1 MALAMVAVSSAVEC
15 TSQTSASSMGMLA
28 SGVSGRVRSRELS
41 LTVANLAR
49 LSLLKG
55 GTGLTALLMNAPE

>member
-1 MALAMVAVSSAVEC
+1 
-15 TSQTSASSMGMLA
+15 MGMLA
-28 SGVSGRVRSRELS
+28 SGISSRVRSRELS